1 MTGEARS
8 EAASDDN
15 MNRVASLASGISGSG
30 FEWNPNPAGQQS
42 RLARNPASAP
52 ESNLIF
58 SPSAANDG
66 QMGLSPSNLP
76 VTFSGDWTEPVDD
89 IHPSEN
95 SIQQIPDEVM
105 FDEEDYSK
113 SESSNARQE
122 QLEESPPS
130 FDSIQTKAPGLTPL
144 KTKAPGLTPL
154 RLTPKSAPEKT
165 R

>member
-1 MTGEARS
+1 M
-8 EAASDDN
+8 
-15 MNRVASLASGISGSG
+15 
-30 FEWNPNPAGQQS
+30 
-42 RLARNPASAP
+42 
-52 ESNLIF
+52 
-58 SPSAANDG
+58 
-66 QMGLSPSNLP
+66 
-76 VTFSGDWTEPVDD
+76 DD

>member
-1 MTGEARS
+1 LTGEARS
-8 EAASDDN
+8 EAASDEN

-52 ESNLIF
+52 ESNLTF
-58 SPSAANDG
+58 SPSAAYDG
-66 QMGLSPSNLP
+66 QTGLSPSNLP
-76 VTFSGDWTEPVDD
+76 VIFSGDWTDSVDD
-89 IHPSEN
+89 IHPSES

-122 QLEESPPS
+122 QEEESPPS